1 MLFFTSRAEIST
13 RYDVYRLDLK
23 KRTTERISF
32 GDYNFSA
39 VQISPDNKYYAAQIS
54 NVSTPTKTVL
64 VKIGSGKK
72 AQYTVLGDS
81 KGSEY
86 DNYKLAE
93 AQMLFIEVDGYTLP
107 ASIRLPID
115 LDTNKKYPV
124 IVSMYG
130 GPNSGTVMD
139 TWQAPSRNNQLWAI
153 IEGVIQ
159 ISIDHRAS
167 GHCGKEGVNYVY
179 RSLGQTE
186 LADYIEWVKYL
197 RTFPYVD
204 AEKIGIT
211 GFSFGGTMTVL
222 ALTDGADYFQYGI
235 AGGGVYDWQLYDTH
249 YTERYMDTPE
259 DNPEGYAFT
268 RVWERAEKYRG
279 GKGSMLRITH
289 GTADDNVHMQ
299 NTLQLIDA
307 LQKADKQFELMI
319 YPGGYHGYRGY
330 QAIHSSNSDLIFWYR
345 WLLGKDAPECL
356 LR

>member
-1 MLFFTSRAEIST
+1 M
-13 RYDVYRLDLK
+13 
-23 KRTTERISF
+23 
-32 GDYNFSA
+32 
-39 VQISPDNKYYAAQIS
+39 
-54 NVSTPTKTVL
+54 
-64 VKIGSGKK
+64 
-72 AQYTVLGDS
+72 
-81 KGSEY
+81 
-86 DNYKLAE
+86 
-93 AQMLFIEVDGYTLP
+93 
-107 ASIRLPID
+107 
-115 LDTNKKYPV
+115 
-124 IVSMYG
+124 
-130 GPNSGTVMD
+130 
-139 TWQAPSRNNQLWAI
+139 
-153 IEGVIQ
+153 
-159 ISIDHRAS
+159 
-167 GHCGKEGVNYVY
+167 
-179 RSLGQTE
+179 
-186 LADYIEWVKYL
+186 KYL
-197 RTFPYVD
+197 RTFPNVD
-204 AEKIGIT
+204 AEKIGST

-345 WLLGKDAPECL
+345 WLLGKEAPEFL